1 MTLAALTTL
10 RVVGVLGTCCLA
22 LAAAMLWV
30 VFNEPVTLARVAYTG
45 DMSPLLDL
53 LTAALSTLVRTAVR
67 YL

>member
-1 MTLAALTTL
+1 MRLAAVTTL
-10 RVVGVLGTCCLA
+10 RVVGVLGACCLA

-45 DMSPLLDL
+45 DLRPLLDL
-53 LTAALSTLVRTAVR
+53 VAAALTTLVRTAVA

>member
-1 MTLAALTTL
+1 MSLAAVTTL
-10 RVVGVLGTCCLA
+10 RVVGVLGACCLA

-45 DMSPLLDL
+45 DFGPLVDL
-53 LTAALSTLVRTAVR
+53 LTAALTAIARTAAA